1 MDSICNSAIG
11 RTRARRQRG
20 FASLKHVSAQG
31 DSPEEQSEEEA
42 AGQPE
47 WARVL
52 EDIEY
57 SHLSGA
63 SGRYLYE
70 RLGEKTFQRLCNALL
85 VHRFPGVTC
94 MPVGHSDGGRDAMRS
109 DDDRGLI
116 VYQVKWAASP
126 PRNPVRWLNEAI
138 NGERANIERLVAEG
152 AESYVLLTS
161 VAGTAVPGRGTIDKL
176 REELNRHSATLGVT
190 VECWW
195 RANLDAIIDAAP
207 DALKWSYGDML
218 AGWDLIRYLN
228 RSGTLAE
235 QDHVLRDLVRQ
246 IVATQ
251 WEEDSK
257 VKFKQVDLA
266 SSALSDLFVD
276 VEATRFNSPGSGH
289 KDSAHRGAL
298 ALGGAAAYLL
308 KADYLHTAV
317 LGAPG
322 QGKSTLGQY
331 LCQIHRAIFL
341 DNESL
346 FPTPPGVQTPTTP
359 RLPLR
364 VDLRDY
370 ALWLSGGDPF
380 AAAAPRNPPHSE
392 HVDDPSLESFL
403 VRLAQAKSGATPVTG
418 KTLQRIFARF
428 PLLLVLD
435 GLDEVAEAAERR
447 LVVAQIGEFCA
458 RARAG
463 DQRAQVVVTMRP
475 NAGEFAEPSSDWFE
489 TISLQPLSHGLRSAY
504 LDLWSRAQGLAEKD
518 RESLRQIFDTHSV
531 EPHVASLAENPMQLT
546 ILLFLILKRGESIP
560 RARTELYSSYMQTF
574 LDREA
579 EKSAAVHRHRS
590 DLEEVTAHL
599 GWLLQEQ
606 SESGEVHGRLTV
618 AAVKKSILLYLH
630 DVGKDVTLVD
640 DLFTAVTDRVWALSS
655 KQQGTFQFDIQP
667 LQEYFAAKHLYD
679 VAGAGSRDFD
689 KTRIFRQLVRRPYW
703 MNNCRFYAGFATVSE
718 LITLADVLKEEF
730 EVDHRPAHLRLVTWT
745 LLADGVFS
753 RRPRTQNE
761 VAELL
766 TSDVSAAILTNFH
779 RGSNQLPQ
787 LSSDHGGAYLLDR
800 FRTLISDRPAVE
812 LNVVRASLMRRMN
825 EIESSFIPW
834 WQEQMRSAAGG
845 YAEAAWLHLTTVS
858 PDIPQTVWHEDI
870 LSRLTLT
877 APAAASYLLATSAP
891 IHENSPSE
899 IILTNQVLN
908 GHCTIVPK
916 EFAGFPRQLLR
927 VFDPRGFVASAQNIM
942 NLHRGEI
949 ARGTDLSSPRRSSV
963 LTDLENLVARDER
976 FSETAIAMLFGKG
989 QQNTTAPWANSA
1001 RSLAAIYGPCWLAA
1015 EITVIGAAS
1024 NPDALKTSA
1033 DITPGS
1039 SSLGPAT
1046 DYGRLLT
1053 AIRANSNEGAWW
1065 LEQFYHH
1072 PDPLSRCTWSLA
1084 LVAAAAPAVVQ
1095 LCPDLLQTAVT
1106 DVPPERL
1113 RALLVSSS
1121 NLGMAQIC
1129 RPLDLT
1135 SFRDVGR
1142 YSPDVLLLLS
1152 HYVTNT
1158 VAYDPLQ
1165 PLQTE
1170 SLTAMASRGQAGW
1183 TAGCALMA
1191 RLLRT
1196 PSEHSVKALQDCP
1209 SSAIPHFQG
1218 AGFEIPI
1225 DHARRIFS
1233 EPDRFPPRAV
1243 TLAERCLH
1251 RPFRRGRCSL
1261 PPQRRVGLRSR
1272 CRSVAH
1278 A

>member
-1 MDSICNSAIG
+1 MALRRGPIRS
-11 RTRARRQRG
+11 RRA
-20 FASLKHVSAQG
+20 AQ
-31 DSPEEQSEEEA
+31 
-42 AGQPE
+42 
-47 WARVL
+47 
-52 EDIEY
+52 
-57 SHLSGA
+57 
-63 SGRYLYE
+63 
-70 RLGEKTFQRLCNALL
+70 
-85 VHRFPGVTC
+85 
-94 MPVGHSDGGRDAMRS
+94 
-109 DDDRGLI
+109 
-116 VYQVKWAASP
+116 
-126 PRNPVRWLNEAI
+126 
-138 NGERANIERLVAEG
+138 
-152 AESYVLLTS
+152 
-161 VAGTAVPGRGTIDKL
+161 
-176 REELNRHSATLGVT
+176 
-190 VECWW
+190 
-195 RANLDAIIDAAP
+195 
-207 DALKWSYGDML
+207 
-218 AGWDLIRYLN
+218 
-228 RSGTLAE
+228 
-235 QDHVLRDLVRQ
+235 
-246 IVATQ
+246 
-251 WEEDSK
+251 
-257 VKFKQVDLA
+257 
-266 SSALSDLFVD
+266 
-276 VEATRFNSPGSGH
+276 
-289 KDSAHRGAL
+289 
-298 ALGGAAAYLL
+298 
-308 KADYLHTAV
+308 
-317 LGAPG
+317 
-322 QGKSTLGQY
+322 
-331 LCQIHRAIFL
+331 
-341 DNESL
+341 
-346 FPTPPGVQTPTTP
+346 
-359 RLPLR
+359 
-364 VDLRDY
+364 
-370 ALWLSGGDPF
+370 
-380 AAAAPRNPPHSE
+380 PPHSE